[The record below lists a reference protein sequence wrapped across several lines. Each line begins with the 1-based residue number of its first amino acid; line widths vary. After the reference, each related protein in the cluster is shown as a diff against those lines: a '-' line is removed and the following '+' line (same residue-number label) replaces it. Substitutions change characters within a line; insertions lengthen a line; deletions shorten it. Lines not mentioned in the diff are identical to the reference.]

1 MTHVP
6 LWYVDGVVGCAHV
19 GSWGSWKVIFA
30 VNLKLLQNIK
40 FIAKFSL
47 NRINFLF
54 VKEIIS
60 DAGGGTSQALITCLS
75 KRDVASKD
83 INGNSCH
90 FSDK

>member
-1 MTHVP
+1 MTDVSP
-6 LWYVDGVVGCAHV
+6 RYVDGVVGCAHV
-19 GSWGSWKVIFA
+19 GSWGSWEVIFA

-40 FIAKFSL
+40 FIAKFYL
-47 NRINFLF
+47 KRINFLS
-54 VKEIIS
+54 VKEMTS